1 MHHISITV
9 TKTYK
14 KKSNQSVKI
23 EIFMCVCFLSDVLE
37 KKVIGKMKKN
47 STS

>member
-23 EIFMCVCFLSDVLE
+23 EIFMCVCFLSDVLP
-37 KKVIGKMKKN
+37 KKSDWKDEKN